1 MIPTRCGQ
9 TLSTT
14 IFLSILSLNSSR
26 LSKRAIRTPL
36 SGLENKDTTGP
47 ITTVVYS
54 SSVETFLPSWRSKGT
69 IEAAN
74 VEAPPRSR
82 AETSAGRTR
91 CVANSGG
98 SEFADSFSILVIHW
112 TGVGFSRSDGEEK
125 DQPRTVSCSISQNR
139 YSEGNYPDLGIYLR
153 VDCVKKTRFL
163 LPIPPICRRRGRFG
177 QSSGYED
184 PG

>member
-1 MIPTRCGQ
+1 MTPTRCGQ

-14 IFLSILSLNSSR
+14 ILLSILSLNSSR

-47 ITTVVYS
+47 TTAATYS
-54 SSVETFLPSWRSKGT
+54 SSVGTFLPSWRSKGT
-69 IEAAN
+69 IEAAD

-98 SEFADSFSILVIHW
+98 SEFADSFSILVIHE
-112 TGVGFSRSDGEEK
+112 TEVGLSSSAGEEA

-139 YSEGNYPDLGIYLR
+139 YSERNHPDFGILLR
-153 VDCVKKTRFL
+153 VDCTKRIRTL
-163 LPIPPICRRRGRFG
+163 LPIPPTCRRRGKF
-177 QSSGYED
+177 
-184 PG
+184 